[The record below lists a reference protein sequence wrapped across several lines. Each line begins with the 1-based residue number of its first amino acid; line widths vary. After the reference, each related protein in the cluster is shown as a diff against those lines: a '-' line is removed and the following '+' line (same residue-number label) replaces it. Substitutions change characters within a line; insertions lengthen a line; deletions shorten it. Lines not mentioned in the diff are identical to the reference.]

1 MLSRKSCITAIL
13 LLAIAICLPLSK
25 AQAGIMRH
33 DVPEQDYLDF
43 AADSMFQ
50 SVGQIQADWDLGP
63 VYGTGALIS
72 PEWFLTAGH
81 NVWGNDD
88 LGGGI
93 SEIRIN
99 FGLDA
104 DTPEQ
109 TVLGDQIHI
118 YPGYTSSDPWGTDVD
133 LALVHLV
140 DPVFNLMP
148 AEIYRGTDTRDTLMY
163 MAGFGEY
170 GTGDV
175 GIVGYDGQKRGG
187 SNVADGFGGDFFYTG
202 YESQY
207 WMALFDQPGL
217 TSPEALEWHAGS
229 GDSGTPWFAQLDGRM
244 QLVGVTSFVDAGF
257 TYFSSTGAV
266 RTSLYTDWID
276 ETTNTAVPEPS
287 TFIMMLGLLPFM
299 LGFRKRF
306 A

>member
-1 MLSRKSCITAIL
+1 MRAARTFIL

-33 DVPEQDYLDF
+33 DVPEQQYLDF
-43 AADSMFQ
+43 AADPMFQ
-50 SVGQIQADWDLGP
+50 SVGQIQADWDTGL
-63 VYGTGALIS
+63 VRGTGALIS

-81 NVWGNDD
+81 VVLGNDD
-88 LGGGI
+88 FGGGI

-104 DTPEQ
+104 DTPDQ
-109 TVLGDQIHI
+109 MVLGDQIHI
-118 YPGYTSSDPWGTDVD
+118 YPGYTDAAPSGSGVD

-140 DPVFNLMP
+140 DPIFNMIP
-148 AEIYRGTDTRDTLMY
+148 AEVYSGVDTRGTTMF
-163 MAGFGEY
+163 MAGYGDY

-187 SNVADGFGGDFFYTG
+187 SNVANAFGGESYYLG
-202 YESQY
+202 YQSQY

-217 TSPEALEWHAGS
+217 LSPEPLEWQTAP
-229 GDSGTPWFAQLDGRM
+229 GDSGTPWFAYLDGRM
-244 QLVGVTSFVDAGF
+244 QLVGINSFA
-257 TYFSSTGAV
+257 SSGYDYMSSSGAI

-276 ETTNTAVPEPS
+276 EHTNPVPEPS
-287 TFIMMLGLLPFM
+287 TLAMMLGLLPFLM
-299 LGFRKRF
+299 GFRRRF